1 MIELQ
6 QGLSKIAEK
15 NLLDLDHNK
24 YLQYYNTSI
33 IIIFTYAVAVIVG
46 FLTKQIDYYD
56 KSQLAMIIFI
66 SITFFSVGGMLLLN
80 FKKRIKNIRGEIK
93 RLV

>member
-1 MIELQ
+1 M
-6 QGLSKIAEK
+6 SKIAEK

>member
-1 MIELQ
+1 M
-6 QGLSKIAEK
+6 SKIAEK

-24 YLQYYNTSI
+24 YLQYYNTSVI
-33 IIIFTYAVAVIVG
+33 IVFTYSIALVVG
-46 FLTKQIDYYD
+46 FLTKQIDYSD
-56 KSQLAMIIFI
+56 GNQLAMIIFI

-80 FKKRIKNIRGEIK
+80 FKKRIKNIREEIK